1 MTIMK
6 MPFKGLSAQKWVL
19 GSVIAI
25 LWLAHLG
32 TAIWFVTQSE
42 VIEGRVIERHQH
54 LFPSKRHG
62 WECLKVVHM
71 DQPGKRAVTSIQY
84 NATDAPQSD
93 VVSLWQARS
102 GLISPGAAS
111 FAEAF

>member
-1 MTIMK
+1 MK
-6 MPFKGLSAQKWVL
+6 MPFKRLSAQKWVL

-54 LFPSKRHG
+54 LCSPPNDMAGNVSRLSTWTKQG
-62 WECLKVVHM
+62 
-71 DQPGKRAVTSIQY
+71 
-84 NATDAPQSD
+84 NAQWPQSSITQPTRLNRMWCRYGRQD
-93 VVSLWQARS
+93 RV
-102 GLISPGAAS
+102 
-111 FAEAF
+111 